1 MPQAV
6 SCRPDFIAQGQEVK
20 NTESM
25 IELISRCQGGISI
38 VKFSQVPKH
47 ILLSLMRIIGNT
59 SNMFD
64 VKLGTKLLEL
74 GSCIASAI
82 VSFNHLWFSHGSY
95 AL

>member
-1 MPQAV
+1 MGSFYDALV
-6 SCRPDFIAQGQEVK
+6 
-20 NTESM
+20 
-25 IELISRCQGGISI
+25 L
-38 VKFSQVPKH
+38 
-47 ILLSLMRIIGNT
+47 RIIGNT
-59 SNMFD
+59 SDMFD